1 MEASLGQLTYRPRFA
16 VSLVHFLNSFYEP
29 GLPQASLKYLL
40 ALEALFDPN
49 GAERGRNQRVAEPA
63 STFAATSLEQ
73 KREMKRMLLQAY
85 VHRGALRHGET
96 RPERLGSAN
105 VWFSENETKLRMIV
119 AWSVQRVLHSF
130 VEDREFNPA
139 TYLYSISTPN
149 RRKAVVDLMALPL
162 YWATT
167 GKEFTVL
174 NPMMWEASGTSVEYP
189 DSGGVRIDFSGS

>member
-1 MEASLGQLTYRPRFA
+1 MEASLVQLSYRPRFA
-16 VSLVHFLNSFYEP
+16 VSLVNYLNAFHEP
-29 GLPQASLKYLL
+29 GLPQAGLKYL
-40 ALEALFDPN
+40 EAMEAMFDPD
-49 GAERGRNQRVAEPA
+49 ETKRGRDKRVAERA

-130 VEDREFNPA
+130 VEDREFDPA

-149 RRKAVVDLMALPL
+149 RQKAVVDLMALPL

-174 NPMMWEASGTSVEYP
+174 NPMMWEASGSSIEYP
-189 DSGGVRIDFSGS
+189 DSGGVRIDFPGS

>member
-1 MEASLGQLTYRPRFA
+1 MEASLEQLTYRPQFA
-16 VSLVHFLNSFYEP
+16 VSLVHFLNAFHEP
-29 GLPQASLKYLL
+29 NSPQTSLKYLL

-49 GAERGRNQRVAEPA
+49 GTERGRNQRVAEPA

-85 VHRGALRHGET
+85 VHRGALQHGET

-105 VWFSENETKLRMIV
+105 VWFGENEIKLRMIV
-119 AWSVQRVLHSF
+119 AWSVQRALHCYA
-130 VEDREFNPA
+130 EDNEFDPA

-149 RRKAVVDLMALPL
+149 RQKAVVDLMALPL

-167 GKEFTVL
+167 GKEITVL
-174 NPMMWEASGTSVEYP
+174 NPMMWEASDSSIEYP
-189 DSGGVRIDFSGS
+189 DSGGVRIDFPGS